1 MCIYK
6 NDACIAFDIIPVI
19 TDLKKKKT
27 KTYSHNLFLGS
38 SCGIANQEQGF
49 GVMTEGFMKAFRLVL
64 SKKANVK
71 RH

>member
-1 MCIYK
+1 MLMCIYK

-19 TDLKKKKT
+19 TDLKKT
-27 KTYSHNLFLGS
+27 TYSHNLFLGS

-64 SKKANVK
+64 SKKASVK